1 MTCLRNFLEWYN
13 NQDVGPFVQAV
24 RKLQAFYFERN
35 IDIFKVAMSVK
46 TSNVSGPSIIF
57 NRYAKTGETF
67 IRNNPEK
74 PCQNIIGYD
83 ANALYLWALD
93 ESMPTGPYI
102 RRRADTGFR
111 GEVIDKYMS
120 AYCWRKWITSE
131 SGKQIQH
138 MLYPAERNASVL
150 FPLMDIVQKQI
161 QFSSFMDVFF
171 KDMTVY

>member
-1 MTCLRNFLEWYN
+1 MTCLRDFLELYN
-13 NQDVGPFVQAV
+13 IQDVGPFVQAV

-46 TSNVSGPSIIF
+46 TSIVRGPSIIF

-93 ESMPTGPYI
+93 QSMPTGPYI
-102 RRRADTGFR
+102 RRRGDTGFR
-111 GEVIDKYMS
+111 GEVRDKYKS
-120 AYCWRKWITSE
+120 AYYWKKWITFE

-138 MLYPAERNASVL
+138 RLYQAAVL
-150 FPLMDIVQKQI
+150 
-161 QFSSFMDVFF
+161 
-171 KDMTVY
+171 

>member
-1 MTCLRNFLEWYN
+1 MTCLRDFLEWYN
-13 NQDVGPFVQAV
+13 NQDVRLFVQAV

-93 ESMPTGPYI
+93 QSMPTG
-102 RRRADTGFR
+102 FL
-111 GEVIDKYMS
+111 GEVRDKYMS
-120 AYCWRKWITSE
+120 AYYWMEWITSE
-131 SGKQIQH
+131 SGKPIQH
-138 MLYPAERNASVL
+138 ELNFGRKKRVGPFPVDGYCAERNTI
-150 FPLMDIVQKQI
+150 F
-161 QFSSFMDVFF
+161 QFHGFF
-171 KDMTVY
+171 FTDMTG